1 MILFALVVPKALH
14 GFAVLG
20 LFQMVALASKLATL
34 QLKKPPALRAEGF
47 VTPSGF
53 KPETF

>member
-34 QLKKPPALRAEGF
+34 HLKKPPALRAEGF

>member
-1 MILFALVVPKALH
+1 MILFALVVPKTLH
-14 GFAVLG
+14 GFAVPVVFS
-20 LFQMVALASKLATL
+20 LFAFESKLSTL
-34 QLKKPPALRAEGF
+34 IMKKPPALRAEGF